1 MSLSAI
7 VLILIAMLSIQSGAA
22 VAKQLFP
29 LVGSM
34 GVTLLRTSIAAGLLL
49 GLWRPWALLRS
60 PKPLKRLALYGS
72 ALGLM
77 NLLFYL
83 ALERIP
89 LGVAVALEF
98 TGPLAVALFASR
110 RLLDFVWA
118 ILAAVG
124 IVLILP
130 LTDVSAAL
138 DLPGAFY
145 ALAAGGFWALYIIF
159 GKKAGE
165 GTHGGQTAAVG
176 MLFAALVTIPFGI
189 VDAGDRLLQWQ
200 VLPLGLAVAI
210 FSSAL
215 PYSLEMYSLKRI
227 PIKTF
232 GILMSLEPV
241 VAALAGAAFL
251 KEILTPIQ
259 TVAIG
264 SIVAASLGSALTAR
278 KPAVQ
283 PIPEIS

>member
-1 MSLSAI
+1 MSFSAI
-7 VLILIAMLSIQSGAA
+7 ALLLVAMLSIQSGAA

-34 GVTLLRTSIAAGLLL
+34 GVTLLRTSLAAAMLLA
-49 GLWRPWALLRS
+49 LWRPWPLLKS
-60 PKPLKRLALYGS
+60 PQKVKRLVLYGG

-118 ILAAVG
+118 ILAGLG

-130 LTDVSAAL
+130 LTDVSASL
-138 DLPGAFY
+138 DLYGALY

-165 GTHGGQTAAVG
+165 GSHGGQTAAVG
-176 MLFAALVTIPFGI
+176 MLFAALVTVPFGAM
-189 VDAGDRLLQWQ
+189 DSGARLFQWQ

-215 PYSLEMYSLKRI
+215 PYSLEMISLKRI

-241 VAALAGAAFL
+241 VAALAGAVFL
-251 KEILTPIQ
+251 KEVLTATQ
-259 TVAIG
+259 LLAIA
-264 SIVAASLGSALTAR
+264 SIVAASLGSALSAR
-278 KPAVQ
+278 KPAIQ
-283 PIPEIS
+283 PNPEI

>member
-1 MSLSAI
+1 MSFSAI
-7 VLILIAMLSIQSGAA
+7 ALLLVAMLSIQSGAA

-29 LVGSM
+29 MVGSM
-34 GVTLLRTSIAAGLLL
+34 GVTLLRTSLAAVMLL
-49 GLWRPWALLRS
+49 GLWRPWALLKS
-60 PKPLKRLALYGS
+60 PSSLKRLALYGAS
-72 ALGLM
+72 LGLM

-118 ILAAVG
+118 LLAGLG

-138 DLPGAFY
+138 DIYGALF
-145 ALAAGGFWALYIIF
+145 ALGAGGFWALYIIF

-176 MLFAALVTIPFGI
+176 MLFAALVTVPFGA
-189 VDAGDRLLQWQ
+189 VDAGAQLFQWQ
-200 VLPLGLAVAI
+200 VLPLGLAVAV

-215 PYSLEMYSLKRI
+215 PYSLEMVSLKRI

-251 KEILTPIQ
+251 KEILTSTQ
-259 TVAIG
+259 LLAIA
-264 SIVAASLGSALTAR
+264 SIVLASLGSTLTAR
-278 KPAVQ
+278 KPAVL
-283 PIPEIS
+283 PNPEI

>member
-1 MSLSAI
+1 
-7 VLILIAMLSIQSGAA
+7 MLSIQSGAA
-22 VAKQLFP
+22 IAKQLFP

-34 GVTLLRTSIAAGLLL
+34 GVTLLRTSLAAALLL
-49 GLWRPWALLRS
+49 GLWRPWSLLKS
-60 PKPLKRLALYGS
+60 PQHLKRLALYGS

-98 TGPLAVALFASR
+98 TGPLAVALFSSR
-110 RLLDFVWA
+110 KLLDFVWA
-118 ILAAVG
+118 ILAGIG

-130 LTDVSAAL
+130 LTEVSAEL
-138 DLPGAFY
+138 DLLGALY
-145 ALAAGGFWALYIIF
+145 AFAAGGFWALYIVF

-165 GTHGGQTAAVG
+165 GSHGGQTAAVG
-176 MLFAALVTIPFGI
+176 MFFAALVTFPFG
-189 VDAGDRLLQWQ
+189 VADAGTKLLQWQ
-200 VLPLGLAVAI
+200 ALPLGLAVAI

-215 PYSLEMYSLKRI
+215 PYSLEMVSLKRI

-241 VAALAGAAFL
+241 VAALAGAIFL
-251 KEILTPIQ
+251 KEMLTTTQLIS
-259 TVAIG
+259 VA
-264 SIVAASLGSALTAR
+264 SIVVASLGSALTAR
-278 KPAVQ
+278 TPTTQ
-283 PIPEIS
+283 PNPEI